1 MSGTERILRV
11 CSRRSYFLIVRL
23 GLIGLPHR
31 FRDFTAKYFRDVDGV
46 NCARHSTRCSYDVR
60 DSITRKPI
68 PNLTLY
74 IKRMDEGDFG
84 GTGCVDNRGM
94 IPSDFL

>member
-31 FRDFTAKYFRDVDGV
+31 FRDLTAKYFRDVDGV
-46 NCARHSTRCSYDVR
+46 NCARHSTRCVMPSPGTDHGRLRAAFASRVVA
-60 DSITRKPI
+60 STPI
-68 PNLTLY
+68 VLPL
-74 IKRMDEGDFG
+74 
-84 GTGCVDNRGM
+84 
-94 IPSDFL
+94 PSRRYSATPTPS